1 MVLKI
6 CISGLTA
13 TGKTTLGT
21 KIAEALK
28 IKHLNPTYKDFVKD
42 TKELLEL
49 MHHVDRKFAQKFDD
63 ALIEEAKKQDC
74 VTSNWLAPW
83 LIKDATLRVLLI
95 ASPDARAKRWA
106 KEHIIS
112 EKDAKRIIT
121 EKDEANRKHFTDAYK
136 INIDDHTI
144 FDLTLNTEK
153 MSMEEMVATVSMLS
167 LERSKKNF

>member
-13 TGKTTLGT
+13 TGKTTVGA
-21 KIAEALK
+21 KVAEALK
-28 IKHLNPTYKDFVKD
+28 IRHLNPTYKDFVKD
-42 TKELLEL
+42 TEGLLEL
-49 MHHVDRKFAQKFDD
+49 MQHVDKKFAQKFDD

-83 LIKDATLRVLLI
+83 LIKDATLRVLLV
-95 ASPDARAKRWA
+95 ASAEARAKRWA
-106 KEHIIS
+106 GEHAIS
-112 EKDAKRIIT
+112 EKEAKRIIT
-121 EKDEANRKHFTDAYK
+121 EKDEANRRHFTDAYR

-153 MSMEEMVATVSMLS
+153 MAMDEMIATISMLS
-167 LERSKKNF
+167 LERSKKDF